1 MSGTRTPTR
10 SALARF
16 VPFHFRDP
24 LGLARRLLRSGS
36 PEARFAMASA
46 ALGPFLAPLDLL
58 LAVAERRRLARAV
71 SPRLPLLFVMGPP
84 RSGTT
89 LVTLS
94 LIRCLPVTYLNNL
107 TALFP
112 RAPITA
118 NLLFGRPIRH
128 EGVTLANYYGRT
140 RGVSGPNDSLHLWDR
155 WLGQDRTQI
164 PEQIEAEAGAQ
175 LVRFFA
181 AFEAA
186 FGGPLIAKNNSLNGC
201 ARLVGALLPTAH
213 FLCLR
218 REPLWLAQ
226 SLLEARRHIHGDPE
240 VSYGIDDPARPEGL
254 DPIADVVRQ
263 VQFHAALAARQR
275 TALGERFQELRYEVF
290 CEDPAGVIAHVARD
304 VLGLSCDPD
313 DVRAA
318 LPPLAVAR
326 RRTLSLE
333 DFGRLERAVADSFP
347 EGS

>member
-58 LAVAERRRLARAV
+58 LAVAERRRLARAA

-94 LIRCLPVTYLNNL
+94 LNRCLPVTYLNNL

-140 RGVSGPNDSLHLWDR
+140 RGVSGPNDCLHLWDR

-164 PEQIEAEAGAQ
+164 PEQIEAEVIRLMEEVG
-175 LVRFFA
+175 R
-181 AFEAA
+181 
-186 FGGPLIAKNNSLNGC
+186 GGGYVLSPSHYIQPDTPVANVLT
-201 ARLVGALLPTAH
+201 V
-213 FLCLR
+213 
-218 REPLWLAQ
+218 
-226 SLLEARRHIHGDPE
+226 
-240 VSYGIDDPARPEGL
+240 Y
-254 DPIADVVRQ
+254 
-263 VQFHAALAARQR
+263 R
-275 TALGERFQELRYEVF
+275 T
-290 CEDPAGVIAHVARD
+290 VARYR
-304 VLGLSCDPD
+304 GGQP
-313 DVRAA
+313 AY
-318 LPPLAVAR
+318 
-326 RRTLSLE
+326 
-333 DFGRLERAVADSFP
+333 
-347 EGS
+347 